1 MQKKII
7 LLTTFVNPS
16 YLENFLN
23 MLEKRHSI
31 KRESVFIFE
40 TLGEDLILTFK
51 IYLNIGERIDI
62 RKEFRRTLQIHK
74 KGKTFFTINALNRLI
89 EIDFNLTPGNIDYK
103 SHEVDWSK
111 YSDKMI
117 LLKNNELEI
126 LDIKRKIIE

>member
-1 MQKKII
+1 MQKKTI

-31 KRESVFIFE
+31 NREGVFIFE
-40 TLGEDLILTFK
+40 TTGEDLILTFK
-51 IYLNIGERIDI
+51 IFLNIGERIDI
-62 RKEFRRTLQIHK
+62 RKEFRRTLQVHK

-89 EIDFNLTPGNIDYK
+89 EIDFDLTPGNIDYK

>member
-1 MQKKII
+1 MQKKTI

-31 KRESVFIFE
+31 KREDVFIFE
-40 TLGEDLILTFK
+40 TTGEDLILTFK
-51 IYLNIGERIDI
+51 IFLNIGERIDI
-62 RKEFRRTLQIHK
+62 RKEFRRTLQVHK

-89 EIDFNLTPGNIDYK
+89 EIDFDLTPGNIDYK

>member
-1 MQKKII
+1 MQKKTI

-31 KRESVFIFE
+31 KREGVFIFE
-40 TLGEDLILTFK
+40 TTGEDLILTFK
-51 IYLNIGERIDI
+51 IFLNIGERIDI
-62 RKEFRRTLQIHK
+62 RKEFRRTLQVHK

-89 EIDFNLTPGNIDYK
+89 EIDFDLTPGNIDYK

>member
-40 TLGEDLILTFK
+40 TSGEDLILTFK

>member
-1 MQKKII
+1 MQKKTI
-7 LLTTFVNPS
+7 LLAAFVDPF
-16 YLENFLN
+16 YLEKFLN
-23 MLEKRHSI
+23 MLEKKHSI
-31 KRESVFIFE
+31 KRESVFMFNTE
-40 TLGEDLILTFK
+40 GEDLILTFK
-51 IYLNIGERIDI
+51 IFLNIGERIDI
-62 RKEFRRTLQIHK
+62 RKEFRRTLQVHK

-89 EIDFNLTPGNIDYK
+89 EKDFNLTPGNIDYK

>member
-51 IYLNIGERIDI
+51 IYFLTFQLCVNRNKLIGGTHDA
-62 RKEFRRTLQIHK
+62 RK
-74 KGKTFFTINALNRLI
+74 N
-89 EIDFNLTPGNIDYK
+89 
-103 SHEVDWSK
+103 
-111 YSDKMI
+111 
-117 LLKNNELEI
+117 
-126 LDIKRKIIE
+126 